1 LFEVEESDKVRDY
14 LKAAVESL
22 PNTLAGIPIPKQLF
36 SKFFEEKEMENVFR
50 YLETF
55 FKRLSSNFVPVLI
68 IDELQVIGDIK
79 IDDLLIYRLFNFFVR
94 LTKELHVC
102 HVFAITSDSLFIE
115 RVYSEAMLQGRAE
128 YLLVDDFDY
137 STTEKFLRKHGFDKK
152 EIELVW
158 NYFGGKP
165 IYLLRAVRAKKS
177 GEDLEE
183 VVATFF
189 DMRLSQ
195 IKDAIYELEGGE
207 LFDKVI
213 ELFKSFRDREEFKYE
228 KLSDEIRFC
237 VKKNILFADPIRRV
251 VKPQSRLD
259 LMAIRAIG

>member
-1 LFEVEESDKVRDY
+1 
-14 LKAAVESL
+14 
-22 PNTLAGIPIPKQLF
+22 
-36 SKFFEEKEMENVFR
+36 M
-50 YLETF
+50 
-55 FKRLSSNFVPVLI
+55 
-68 IDELQVIGDIK
+68 
-79 IDDLLIYRLFNFFVR
+79 
-94 LTKELHVC
+94 
-102 HVFAITSDSLFIE
+102 
-115 RVYSEAMLQGRAE
+115 
-128 YLLVDDFDY
+128 
-137 STTEKFLRKHGFDKK
+137 
-152 EIELVW
+152 
-158 NYFGGKP
+158 
-165 IYLLRAVRAKKS
+165 
-177 GEDLEE
+177 EE